1 MSNKSWSVIAVLVI
15 MGVAI
20 YAMFGGDSAKD
31 KDKGLTPVEALP
43 AYRTT
48 LFDSVD
54 SLGTTQANESIDITT
69 TVTESIAET
78 RFTDGQEVAKGDVI
92 VLLDQNEEQAQLN
105 AAKARLEENR
115 RELRRIEELLKN
127 KAAARRDYDER
138 LTLIE
143 VAKREVEEAEARI
156 GDRTLRAP
164 FDGVLGIR
172 RLSAGALVQ
181 PGQLINTLD
190 DLSRI
195 KLDFTV
201 PSRFLQTVQEGVRIT
216 AVSDAHDGKTFEGE
230 VASVNTRVDPIT
242 RSVLVRAYLPNQD
255 RALKP
260 GLLMRVTLMRDEHE
274 GLVVAEES
282 VTQRGTR
289 DFLFIV
295 NDAGEVEQREVTL
308 GTRRPGMVEV
318 TEGLKEGEKVITR
331 GVNVVR
337 VGQKVKIAR
346 EWETIRA
353 PETGN
358 AGVNNAEVNATAE
371 QPADKTT
378 EQPAEKP

>member
-1 MSNKSWSVIAVLVI
+1 MSNKSWSILAVLVVI
-15 MGVAI
+15 GVVA
-20 YAMFGGDSAKD
+20 YAFLGEDSTKD
-31 KDKGLTPVEALP
+31 KDKGVTPVEVLP

-48 LFDSVD
+48 IFDSVD
-54 SLGTTQANESIDITT
+54 SLGTTQANESIDITP

-78 RFTDGQEVAKGDVI
+78 RFTDGQEVKKGDVI
-92 VLLDQNEEQAQLN
+92 VLLEQDEEQAQLN

-181 PGQLINTLD
+181 PGQLITTLD
-190 DLSRI
+190 DLSRM
-195 KLDFTV
+195 KLDFAV
-201 PSRFLQTVQEGVRIT
+201 PSRFLPTLKEGVRIT

-242 RSVLVRAYLPNQD
+242 RSVLVRAYLPNED
-255 RALKP
+255 HTLKP

-282 VTQRGTR
+282 ITQRGTR
-289 DFLFIV
+289 DFLFV
-295 NDAGEVEQREVTL
+295 VTDAGEVEQREVTL

-318 TEGLKEGEKVITR
+318 TEGLQQGEKVITR

-346 EWETIRA
+346 EWETIRK

-358 AGVNNAEVNATAE
+358 AGLKTESPVATPE
-371 QPADKTT
+371 ETSST
-378 EQPAEKP
+378 EKP

>member
-1 MSNKSWSVIAVLVI
+1 MSNKSWSIIALLLVAGI
-15 MGVAI
+15 VA
-20 YAMFGGDSAKD
+20 YTLWDSGGKGD
-31 KDKGLTPVEALP
+31 KDKGITPVEVLA
-43 AYRTT
+43 AYKTT
-48 LFDSVD
+48 LFDSVE
-54 SLGTTQANESIDITT
+54 SLGTTQANESIDITP
-69 TVTESIAET
+69 TVTESIAEI
-78 RFTDGQEVAKGDVI
+78 RFTDGQEVSKGDVI
-92 VLLDQNEEQAQLN
+92 VVLEQREEQAQLN

-115 RELRRIEELLKN
+115 RELRRLEELLKN

-156 GDRTLRAP
+156 GDRTLTAP

-172 RLSAGALVQ
+172 RMSAGALVQ
-181 PGQLINTLD
+181 PGQIITTLD

-201 PSRFLQTVQEGVRIT
+201 PSRFLPSLKEGVRIN
-216 AVSDAHDGKTFEGE
+216 AINDAMGEKVFSGE
-230 VASVNTRVDPIT
+230 VASVNTRIDPVT
-242 RSVLVRAYLPNQD
+242 RSVLVRAYLSNEE
-255 RALKP
+255 RSLKP

-289 DFLFIV
+289 AFLFIV
-295 NDAGEVEQREVTL
+295 GNDDTVEQREVVL
-308 GTRRPGMVEV
+308 GTRTPGQVEV
-318 TEGLKEGEKVITR
+318 LEGLQEGEKVITR

-346 EWETIRA
+346 LWDTIRP

-358 AGVNNAEVNATAE
+358 AGLTEAKEPTAE
-371 QPADKTT
+371 
-378 EQPAEKP
+378 AEKQ

>member
-1 MSNKSWSVIAVLVI
+1 MSNRSWSVVAILVVL
-15 MGVAI
+15 GVAV
-20 YAMFGGDSAKD
+20 YAFWGGTDEKD
-31 KDKGLTPVEALP
+31 KDKGVTPVEALP
-43 AYRTT
+43 AYMTT
-48 LFDSVD
+48 IYDSVE
-54 SLGTTQANESIDITT
+54 SLGTTQANESIDITP

-78 RFTDGQEVAKGDVI
+78 RFNDGQSVEKGDII
-92 VLLDQNEEQAQLN
+92 VVLEQREEQAQLN

-115 RELRRIEELLKN
+115 RELRRLEELLKN

-156 GDRTLRAP
+156 GDRTLRAS
-164 FDGVLGIR
+164 FDGVVGIR
-172 RLSAGALVQ
+172 RMSAGALVQ
-181 PGQLINTLD
+181 PGQIITTLD

-201 PSRFLQTVQEGVRIT
+201 PSRFLTSLQEGVKIN
-216 AVSDAHDGKTFEGE
+216 AVSDSMGEKVFTGE
-230 VASVNTRVDPIT
+230 VASVNTRIDPVT
-242 RSVLVRAYLPNQD
+242 RSILVRAYLPNED
-255 RALKP
+255 RMLKP

-282 VTQRGTR
+282 ITQRGTR
-289 DFLFIV
+289 DYLFV
-295 NDAGEVEQREVTL
+295 VKDDGTVEQREVIL

-318 TEGLKEGEKVITR
+318 REGLQEGEKVITR

-346 EWETIRA
+346 LWETIRA

-358 AGVNNAEVNATAE
+358 AGLEANEE
-371 QPADKTT
+371 SSKTT
-378 EQPAEKP
+378 EETPPPVGKQ